1 MLIKAETI
9 DDTMNDIAKLQM
21 TVDKLLK
28 LGDSI
33 SLNKIQLS
41 TLLDTLRRAEIN
53 SQFITIAE
61 AAEALH
67 CSPKRAV
74 EYLKQRN
81 VEIIDAG
88 KTYVIYRKAFDKS
101 FEGGSNE

>member
-1 MLIKAETI
+1 MLIKTKTI
-9 DDTMNDIAKLQM
+9 DETVDDIVKLQT

-28 LGDSI
+28 LGDLI
-33 SLNKIQLS
+33 SLNKIQLTS
-41 TLLDTLRRAEIN
+41 LLDTLRRAEIN

-88 KTYVIYRKAFDKS
+88 KTYVIYRKAFDES
-101 FEGGSNE
+101 FEGGGNE

>member
-1 MLIKAETI
+1 MLIKTKTI
-9 DDTMNDIAKLQM
+9 DETADDIVKLQA

-33 SLNKIQLS
+33 SLNKIQLTS
-41 TLLDTLRRAEIN
+41 LLDTLRRAEIN

-74 EYLKQRN
+74 DYLKQRG

-88 KTYVIYRKAFDKS
+88 KTYVIYKKAFDES
-101 FEGGSNE
+101 FEGSSNE

>member
-9 DDTMNDIAKLQM
+9 DDTMNDIVKLQV

-33 SLNKIQLS
+33 AANQTQLS
-41 TLLDTLRRAEIN
+41 TLLDTLRRADIN
-53 SQFITIAE
+53 SKFITIAE
-61 AAEALH
+61 AAEALR

-88 KTYVIYRKAFDKS
+88 KTYVIYRKAFDES
-101 FEGGSNE
+101 FEGGGNE

>member
-9 DDTMNDIAKLQM
+9 DDTMNDIVKLQV

-33 SLNKIQLS
+33 AANQTQLS
-41 TLLDTLRRAEIN
+41 TLLDTLRRADIN
-53 SQFITIAE
+53 SKFITIAE

-88 KTYVIYRKAFDKS
+88 KTYVISRKAFIDS
-101 FEGGSNE
+101 FEKKGM

>member
-9 DDTMNDIAKLQM
+9 DDTTNDIVKLQV

-33 SLNKIQLS
+33 AANQTQLS
-41 TLLDTLRRAEIN
+41 TLLDTLRRVDIN
-53 SQFITIAE
+53 SKFITIAE

-88 KTYVIYRKAFDKS
+88 KTYVIYRKAFDES
-101 FEGGSNE
+101 FEGGGNE

>member
-9 DDTMNDIAKLQM
+9 DDTMNDIVKLQV

-33 SLNKIQLS
+33 AANQTQLS
-41 TLLDTLRRAEIN
+41 TLLDTLRRADIN
-53 SQFITIAE
+53 SKFITIAE

-81 VEIIDAG
+81 IEIIDAG
-88 KTYVIYRKAFDKS
+88 KTYVIYRKAFDES
-101 FEGGSNE
+101 FEGGGNE

>member
-9 DDTMNDIAKLQM
+9 DDTMNDIAKIQA
-21 TVDKLLK
+21 TVNQLIK

-33 SLNKIQLS
+33 SLNNIQLTS
-41 TLLDTLRRAEIN
+41 LLDTLRRSEIN

-101 FEGGSNE
+101 FEGGGNE

>member
-9 DDTMNDIAKLQM
+9 DDTMNDIAKIQA
-21 TVDKLLK
+21 TVNQLIK

-33 SLNKIQLS
+33 SLNNIQLTS
-41 TLLDTLRRAEIN
+41 LLDTLRRSEIN

>member
-1 MLIKAETI
+1 MLIKTKTI
-9 DDTMNDIAKLQM
+9 DETVDDIVKLQT

-33 SLNKIQLS
+33 SLNKIQLTS
-41 TLLDTLRRAEIN
+41 LLDTLRRAEIN

-88 KTYVIYRKAFDKS
+88 KTYVIYRKAFDES
-101 FEGGSNE
+101 FEGGGNE

>member
-1 MLIKAETI
+1 MLIKTKTI
-9 DDTMNDIAKLQM
+9 DETVDDIVKLQT

-33 SLNKIQLS
+33 SLNKIQLTS
-41 TLLDTLRRAEIN
+41 LLDTLRRAEIN

-88 KTYVIYRKAFDKS
+88 KTYVIYKKAFDES
-101 FEGGSNE
+101 FEGGGNE

>member
-9 DDTMNDIAKLQM
+9 DDTMNDIVKLQV

-33 SLNKIQLS
+33 AANQTQLS
-41 TLLDTLRRAEIN
+41 TLLDTLRRADIN
-53 SQFITIAE
+53 SKFITIAE

-67 CSPKRAV
+67 CSPKRAI

-81 VEIIDAG
+81 IEIIDAG
-88 KTYVIYRKAFDKS
+88 KTYVIYRKAFDES
-101 FEGGSNE
+101 FERNINE